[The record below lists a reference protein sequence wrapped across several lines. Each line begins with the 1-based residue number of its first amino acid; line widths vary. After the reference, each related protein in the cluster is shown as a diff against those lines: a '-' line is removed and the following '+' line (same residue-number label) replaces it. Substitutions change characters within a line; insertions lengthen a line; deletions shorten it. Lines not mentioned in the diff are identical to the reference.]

1 MKKWLMERV
10 LPVWAKQTLL
20 AENRTLRGEND
31 RLHCRVQVLESYIRG
46 LHRGLGRRKE

>member
-20 AENRTLRGEND
+20 EENRELHRQNH
-31 RLHCRVQVLESYIRG
+31 RLACKVRELESYIKG
-46 LHRGLGRRKE
+46 IHRGLGRK